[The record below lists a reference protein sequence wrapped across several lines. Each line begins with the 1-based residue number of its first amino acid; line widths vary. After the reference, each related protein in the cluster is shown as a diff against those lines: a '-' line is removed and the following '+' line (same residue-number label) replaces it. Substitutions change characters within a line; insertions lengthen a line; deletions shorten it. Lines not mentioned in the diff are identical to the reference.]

1 MHLLPACN
9 ARRKPL
15 PYYRSGPKLALKAC
29 VPATEGVYRV
39 SRSGRSK
46 SFVVAGLLVA
56 LSLVLA
62 GCGGG
67 ASGQQNGGGSEGVSS
82 NINIEGSSTVYP
94 ITQAAAELFREEN
107 PDARIEVG
115 GAGTS
120 DGFEAFCQGD
130 TQISDASRPIDQAE
144 EVPVCKQN
152 GVEYIEIPIAY
163 DGISVVVNKQGND
176 WAKDITSE
184 ELKKIWEPSAEDR
197 ITKWS
202 QVRSSWPDKPLD
214 LYGPG
219 TESGTYEFFNGEIV
233 GNEEEVSRQSDVE
246 MSEDDNVLVQGVSG
260 DKDALGYFG
269 YSYYENNLDTLRA
282 LAVDGVK
289 PTEDSIRSGEYL
301 LSRPL
306 FIYVSTDAL
315 KNNEA
320 VKPFVD
326 FYLAPEN
333 LDRLVKAAKYVTLPT
348 SLEQQ
353 SRTQYEDRTTGTVYT
368 EDGKPKGGDLETAL
382 KQSK

>member
-1 MHLLPACN
+1 MEGE
-9 ARRKPL
+9 
-15 PYYRSGPKLALKAC
+15 YRL
-29 VPATEGVYRV
+29 
-39 SRSGRSK
+39 SRAGRSK
-46 SFVVAGLLVA
+46 SIVVAGLIMA

-67 ASGQQNGGGSEGVSS
+67 ASGQQPGGGEPVAGEIS
-82 NINIEGSSTVYP
+82 IEGSSTVYP
-94 ITQAAAELFREEN
+94 ITQAAAELFRQEN

-130 TQISDASRPIDQAE
+130 TQISDASRPIDVAE
-144 EVPVCKQN
+144 EVPVCEEN
-152 GVEYIEIPIAY
+152 GVEYIEIPVAY
-163 DGISVVVNKQGND
+163 DGISVVVNKQND
-176 WAKDITSE
+176 WATDITSE
-184 ELKKIWEPSAEDR
+184 ELKKIWEPSAEDE
-197 ITKWS
+197 ITRWS
-202 QVRSSWPDKPLD
+202 QVRSEWPDDELS

-219 TESGTYEFFNGEIV
+219 TESGTYEFFNETIV
-233 GNEEEVSRQSDVE
+233 ANEEEVSRQSDVE

-260 DKDALGYFG
+260 DENALGYFG
-269 YSYYENNLDTLRA
+269 YSYYENNLHTLKA

-326 FYLAPEN
+326 FYVAPEN

-348 SLEQQ
+348 SLEQE
-353 SRTQYEDRTTGTVYT
+353 SRAQYEDRTTGTVFT
-368 EDGKPKGGDLETAL
+368 EEGEPKGGDLKTAL
-382 KQSK
+382 KQSQ

>member
-1 MHLLPACN
+1 M
-9 ARRKPL
+9 
-15 PYYRSGPKLALKAC
+15 ALKTC
-29 VPATEGVYRV
+29 VPVAEGVYRL
-39 SRSGRSK
+39 RRTERSK
-46 SFVVAGLLVA
+46 LYVVAGLLMA

-67 ASGQQNGGGSEGVSS
+67 ASGQQNSGGAVLG
-82 NINIEGSSTVYP
+82 NIKIEGSSTVYP
-94 ITQAAAELFREEN
+94 ITQAAAELFRQEN
-107 PDARIEVG
+107 PNARIEVG

-120 DGFEAFCQGD
+120 DGFEAFCKGD
-130 TQISDASRPIDQAE
+130 TQISDASRPIDPAE
-144 EVPVCKQN
+144 EVPVCKEN

-184 ELKKIWEPSAEDR
+184 ELKKMWEPSAEDK
-197 ITKWS
+197 ITRWN
-202 QVRSSWPDKPLD
+202 QVRPSWPDKPLD

-219 TESGTYEFFNGEIV
+219 TESGTYEFFNATIV

-260 DKDALGYFG
+260 DANALGYFG

-315 KNNEA
+315 KNNQA
-320 VKPFVD
+320 VEPFVD
-326 FYLAPEN
+326 FYLAPQN
-333 LDRLVKAAKYVTLPT
+333 LDRLVRAAKYVTIPS

-353 SRTQYEDRTTGTVYT
+353 SRAQYEDRTTGSVYNK
-368 EDGKPKGGDLETAL
+368 DGEPKGGDLKTAL
-382 KQSK
+382 KQSQ

>member
-1 MHLLPACN
+1 L
-9 ARRKPL
+9 
-15 PYYRSGPKLALKAC
+15 
-29 VPATEGVYRV
+29 
-39 SRSGRSK
+39 
-46 SFVVAGLLVA
+46 FVVAGLIVA

-67 ASGQQNGGGSEGVSS
+67 ASGQENGGEPVSGEIS
-82 NINIEGSSTVYP
+82 IEGSSTVYP

-120 DGFEAFCQGD
+120 DGFEAFCKGD
-130 TQISDASRPIDQAE
+130 TQISDASRPIDPAE

-197 ITKWS
+197 ITRWS
-202 QVRSSWPDKPLD
+202 QVNPVWPDKPLD

-233 GNEEEVSRQSDVE
+233 GNDEEVSRQSDVE

-282 LAVDGVK
+282 LTVDGVK
-289 PTEDSIRSGEYL
+289 PTEDSIRSGEYP

-315 KNNEA
+315 KNDKA

-326 FYLAPEN
+326 
-333 LDRLVKAAKYVTLPT
+333 AAKYVTIPA
-348 SLEQQ
+348 SLEKE
-353 SRTQYEDRTTGTVYT
+353 SRAQYEDRTTGTVFT
-368 EDGKPKGGDLETAL
+368 EAGEPKGGDLKTAL
-382 KQSK
+382 KQSQ

>member
-1 MHLLPACN
+1 
-9 ARRKPL
+9 
-15 PYYRSGPKLALKAC
+15 LAFKTC
-29 VPATEGVYRV
+29 VPVTEGVYRL
-39 SRSGRSK
+39 STTGRSK
-46 SFVVAGLLVA
+46 SFAVAGLIAA
-56 LSLVLA
+56 LSIVLA
-62 GCGGG
+62 GCGSG
-67 ASGQQNGGGSEGVSS
+67 ASGQQHGGGEPVSGEIS
-82 NINIEGSSTVYP
+82 IEGSSTVYP
-94 ITQAAAELFREEN
+94 ITQAAAELFRQEN

-130 TQISDASRPIDQAE
+130 TQISDASRPIDVAE
-144 EVPVCKQN
+144 EVPVCKEN
-152 GVEYIEIPIAY
+152 GVEYIEIPVAY

-176 WAKDITSE
+176 WATDITSE
-184 ELKKIWEPSAEDR
+184 ELKKIWEPSAESE
-197 ITKWS
+197 ITRWS
-202 QVRSSWPDKPLD
+202 QVRSEWPDDELS

-219 TESGTYEFFNGEIV
+219 TESGTYEFFNETIV

-260 DKDALGYFG
+260 DKNALGYFG

-315 KNNEA
+315 KNNKA
-320 VKPFVD
+320 VEPFVD
-326 FYLAPEN
+326 FYVSKQN
-333 LDRLVKAAKYVTLPT
+333 LDRLVTAAKYVTMPA
-348 SLEQQ
+348 SLEQE
-353 SRTQYEDRTTGTVYT
+353 SRAQYEDRTTGTVFNK
-368 EDGKPKGGDLETAL
+368 DGEPKGGDLETAL
-382 KQSK
+382 KQSQ

>member
-1 MHLLPACN
+1 LSGIG
-9 ARRKPL
+9 
-15 PYYRSGPKLALKAC
+15 RSESFVVDGPKL
-29 VPATEGVYRV
+29 
-39 SRSGRSK
+39 
-46 SFVVAGLLVA
+46 FVTTGLIVA

-67 ASGQQNGGGSEGVSS
+67 ASGQEGGEPVSGE
-82 NINIEGSSTVYP
+82 IRIEGSSTVYP

-130 TQISDASRPIDQAE
+130 TQISDASRPIEAE
-144 EVPVCKQN
+144 EIEACKEA

-163 DGISVVVNKQGND
+163 DGISMVVNKQGND
-176 WAKDITSE
+176 WATEITSE
-184 ELKKIWEPSAEDR
+184 ELKKMWDPSAEGAV
-197 ITKWS
+197 TEWS
-202 QVRSSWPDKPLD
+202 QVNPDWPDKPLD

-260 DKDALGYFG
+260 DANALGYFG

-306 FIYVSTDAL
+306 FIYVSTEAL
-315 KNNEA
+315 KNNKSVE
-320 VKPFVD
+320 PFVD

-333 LDRLVKAAKYVTLPT
+333 LDRLVKAAKYVTIPA
-348 SLEQQ
+348 SLEKE
-353 SRTQYEDRTTGTVYT
+353 SRAQYEDRTAGTVFDA
-368 EDGKPKGGDLETAL
+368 EGEPKGGDLETAL
-382 KQSK
+382 QRSQ

>member
-1 MHLLPACN
+1 MRFLPACN

-15 PYYRSGPKLALKAC
+15 PYYPSGPELALKTC
-29 VPATEGVYRV
+29 VPVTEGVYML
-39 SRSGRSK
+39 SGTGRSK
-46 SFVVAGLLVA
+46 SFVVAGLIMA

-62 GCGGG
+62 GCGGS
-67 ASGQQNGGGSEGVSS
+67 ASGQQNGGEAVSG
-82 NINIEGSSTVYP
+82 NIKIEGSSTVYP
-94 ITQAAAELFREEN
+94 ITQAAAELFRQEN
-107 PDARIEVG
+107 PEARIEVG

-120 DGFEAFCQGD
+120 DGFEAFCKGD
-130 TQISDASRPIDQAE
+130 TQISDASRPIDVAE
-144 EVPVCKQN
+144 EVPVCKEN

-184 ELKKIWEPSAEDR
+184 ELKKIWEPSAEDKVTR
-197 ITKWS
+197 WS
-202 QVRSSWPDKPLD
+202 QVRSDWPDKPLD

-219 TESGTYEFFNGEIV
+219 TESGTYEYFNETIV

-260 DKDALGYFG
+260 DADALGYFG

-282 LAVDGVK
+282 LAVDSVK
-289 PTEDSIRSGEYL
+289 PTQGSIRSGEYP

-315 KNNEA
+315 KNDKA

-326 FYLAPEN
+326 FYLSPQN
-333 LDRLVKAAKYVTLPT
+333 LDRLVEAAKYVTIPA
-348 SLEQQ
+348 SLEKE
-353 SRTQYEDRTTGTVYT
+353 SRAQYEDRTTGTVFT
-368 EDGKPKGGDLETAL
+368 EAGEPKGGDLKTAL
-382 KQSK
+382 KQSQ

>member
-1 MHLLPACN
+1 M
-9 ARRKPL
+9 RR
-15 PYYRSGPKLALKAC
+15 
-29 VPATEGVYRV
+29 T
-39 SRSGRSK
+39 GRSK
-46 SFVVAGLLVA
+46 LYVVAGLIMA

-62 GCGGG
+62 SCGGG
-67 ASGQQNGGGSEGVSS
+67 ASGQQNGGGAVSG
-82 NINIEGSSTVYP
+82 NIKIEGSSTVYP

-130 TQISDASRPIDQAE
+130 TQISDASRPIDPAE
-144 EVPVCKQN
+144 EVPVCKEN

-163 DGISVVVNKQGND
+163 DGISVVVNKQGNT
-176 WAKDITSE
+176 WATDITSE
-184 ELKKIWEPSAEDR
+184 ELKKIWEPSAEGKV
-197 ITKWS
+197 TKWS
-202 QVRSSWPDKPLD
+202 QVRSEWPDRELS

-219 TESGTYEFFNGEIV
+219 TESGTYEYFNEVIV
-233 GNEEEVSRQSDVE
+233 GNEEEVSRQGDVE

-260 DKDALGYFG
+260 DANALGYFG

-282 LAVDGVK
+282 LTVDGVK

-315 KNNEA
+315 KNNKA

-326 FYLAPEN
+326 FYLAPQN
-333 LDRLVKAAKYVTLPT
+333 LDRLVKAAKYVTIPA
-348 SLEQQ
+348 SLEKE
-353 SRTQYEDRTTGTVYT
+353 SRAQYEDRATGTVFT
-368 EDGKPKGGDLETAL
+368 EDGEPKGGDLKTAL
-382 KQSK
+382 KQSQ

>member
-1 MHLLPACN
+1 MNDL
-9 ARRKPL
+9 
-15 PYYRSGPKLALKAC
+15 
-29 VPATEGVYRV
+29 VTEGEYRL
-39 SRSGRSK
+39 SRIGRSK
-46 SFVVAGLLVA
+46 SFVVAGLIVT
-56 LSLVLA
+56 LSLLLA
-62 GCGGG
+62 GCGSG
-67 ASGQQNGGGSEGVSS
+67 ASGQQHGGGEPVFGEIS
-82 NINIEGSSTVYP
+82 IEGSSTVYP
-94 ITQAAAELFREEN
+94 ITQAAAELFRQEN

-130 TQISDASRPIDQAE
+130 TQISDASRPIDVAE
-144 EVPVCKQN
+144 EVPVCKEN

-163 DGISVVVNKQGND
+163 DGISVVVNKKGND
-176 WAKDITSE
+176 WATDITSE
-184 ELKKIWEPSAEDR
+184 ELKKIWEPSAEGK

-202 QVRSSWPDKPLD
+202 QVRSDWPDRPLN

-219 TESGTYEFFNGEIV
+219 TESGTYEYFNEVIV
-233 GNEEEVSRQSDVE
+233 ANEEEVSRQSDVE

-260 DKDALGYFG
+260 DANALGYFG
-269 YSYYENNLDTLRA
+269 YSYYENNLHTLRA

-320 VKPFVD
+320 VKHFVD
-326 FYLAPEN
+326 FYVSKQN
-333 LDRLVKAAKYVTLPT
+333 LDRLVKAAKYVTLPD
-348 SLEQQ
+348 SLEQA
-353 SRTQYEDRTTGTVYT
+353 SRAQYEDRTTGTVFNK
-368 EDGKPKGGDLETAL
+368 DGEPKGGDLETAL
-382 KQSK
+382 EQSQ

>member
-1 MHLLPACN
+1 M
-9 ARRKPL
+9 
-15 PYYRSGPKLALKAC
+15 ALKTC
-29 VPATEGVYRV
+29 VTATEGVYGL
-39 SRSGRSK
+39 SGTGRSK
-46 SFVVAGLLVA
+46 SFVVAGLIMA

-62 GCGGG
+62 GCVGG
-67 ASGQQNGGGSEGVSS
+67 ASGQQNGGGAVSG
-82 NINIEGSSTVYP
+82 NIKIEGSSTVYP

-107 PDARIEVG
+107 ADARIEVG

-120 DGFEAFCQGD
+120 DGFEAFCKGD
-130 TQISDASRPIDQAE
+130 TQISDASRPIDPAE
-144 EVPVCKQN
+144 EVPVCEQN
-152 GVEYIEIPIAY
+152 GVEFIEIPIAY
-163 DGISVVVNKQGND
+163 DGISVVVNKKGND

-184 ELKKIWEPSAEDR
+184 ELKTIWEPSAEDK
-197 ITKWS
+197 ITRWS

-219 TESGTYEFFNGEIV
+219 TESGTYEYFNEVIV
-233 GNEEEVSRQSDVE
+233 GNEEEVSRQADVE

-260 DKDALGYFG
+260 DANALGYFG
-269 YSYYENNLDTLRA
+269 YSYYESNLDTLRA

-315 KNNEA
+315 KKNKA
-320 VKPFVD
+320 VEPFVD
-326 FYLAPEN
+326 FYVSKQN
-333 LDRLVKAAKYVTLPT
+333 LDRLVKAAKYVTIPS

-353 SRTQYEDRTTGTVYT
+353 SRAQYEDRTTGSVFNK
-368 EDGKPKGGDLETAL
+368 DGEPKGGDLKTAL
-382 KQSK
+382 EQSQ